1 MKKLFKA
8 AGIPCRF
15 FLFLYWFFCEEETF
29 ARMCEGLKKVV
40 KNKK

>member
-1 MKKLFKA
+1 MSFHLEHGFSLLNYGSKK
-8 AGIPCRF
+8 
-15 FLFLYWFFCEEETF
+15 YNETF